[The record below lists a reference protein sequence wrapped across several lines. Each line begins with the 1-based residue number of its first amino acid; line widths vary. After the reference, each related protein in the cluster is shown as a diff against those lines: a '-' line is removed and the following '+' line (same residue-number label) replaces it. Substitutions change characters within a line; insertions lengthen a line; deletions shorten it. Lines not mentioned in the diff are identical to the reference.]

1 MADDT
6 QKFRLL
12 QQQIAEYRRI
22 QTSEKQLQ
30 EKIKTMEALLPQLE
44 EQAEAEEADVVHME
58 QGSLISIFYSA
69 IGRYDKKIEKERQE
83 AQAAQIKYLDAMRTL
98 EELRR
103 QQWTLQE
110 KLNSLGKCQ
119 EKYYE
124 ALNSKRQAILSEGG
138 AKANHLLELAQ
149 RAMKLQS
156 SDKELQEALDAG
168 TRVLDQ
174 ILLIEDAL
182 SSASNWGVA
191 DMFGGGFI
199 SDIAKYGHLDNAQ
212 QEFQYLNQLLIQYT
226 HELQDLNINF
236 QMRINIGDGLRF
248 ADFFFDGL
256 IADSM
261 ALDRIHRMQEQV
273 SELRYQVEERQ
284 KFLKNKQ
291 DSLLKEQEMF
301 KKQVEAWII
310 SA

>member
-6 QKFRLL
+6 QKFHLL

-22 QTSEKQLQ
+22 QAAEKQLQ
-30 EKIKTMEALLPQLE
+30 KKIRTMEELLPQLE
-44 EQAEAEEADVVHME
+44 DQAEAEEADVVHME
-58 QGSLISIFYSA
+58 QGSLTSIFFSA

-98 EELRR
+98 EDLRR

-110 KLNSLGKCQ
+110 KLKNLGNCQ

-124 ALNSKRQAILSEGG
+124 ALDSKRQAILSEGG
-138 AKANHLLELAQ
+138 IKANHLLELTQ
-149 RAMKLQS
+149 RAMKFQS
-156 SDKELQEALDAG
+156 IDKELQEALAAG
-168 TRVLDQ
+168 EHVLDQ
-174 ILLIEDAL
+174 VLLIEDTL

-199 SDIAKYGHLDNAQ
+199 SDMAKYGRLDDAQ
-212 QEFQYLNQLLIQYT
+212 QQFRHLNQLLTRYT
-226 HELQDLNINF
+226 RELQDLNIGF
-236 QMRINIGDGLRF
+236 QMQMNIGEGLKF

-256 IADSM
+256 LADSM

-273 SELRYQVEERQ
+273 SGLRYQVEERQ
-284 KFLKNKQ
+284 EFLKNKQ
-291 DSLLKEQEMF
+291 DSLLKEQEML